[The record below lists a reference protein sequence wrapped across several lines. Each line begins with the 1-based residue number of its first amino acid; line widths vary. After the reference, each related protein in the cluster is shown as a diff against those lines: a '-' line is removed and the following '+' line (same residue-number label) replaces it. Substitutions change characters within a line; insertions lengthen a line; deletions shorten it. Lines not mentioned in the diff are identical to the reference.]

1 MMVTAR
7 QLQNPII
14 RRLEKCPFFSPLD
27 QTLMVRIAPEQR
39 RSGSLNIPKTPDNAS
54 TGRHPRPIEGR
65 EGGSMRIGFL
75 FNHDQVH
82 QVAHALPI
90 ASALARLRTGAEIV
104 ICTTSDRLTDEIH
117 QLAGESIGVD
127 FQLIQLRLHRSSS
140 RLLNSIAGRV
150 IPSAKLLMYR
160 DNLEFFRSLDVLVV
174 PEKTSLILKD
184 HFQLEHLKIV
194 HTRHGAGDRAI
205 GFDKASV
212 GFDHVLASGSK
223 VRTRLVQEAGVDPDK
238 ISVVGYPKFD
248 MFPSTDVHGSGADQR
263 PVVLYNPHV
272 APHLS
277 SWYRSGRRIL
287 EWFAEHQEYELIF
300 APHIMLFERRV
311 VVTVQPP
318 KIALPGKI
326 PARVRAAPNILIDLN
341 SRLLT
346 TMEYLNR
353 ADIYL
358 GDASSQ
364 VYEFL
369 DRPRPCVFFNAHEV
383 SWENDRNFSHWH
395 AGRVI
400 SDVSQLGKA
409 LSSADEDHEQN
420 YLQVQRELISNT
432 FDRSTKPPSVRAA
445 EAIARL
451 AGIRDPA
458 KKRSSST
465 GRSKRSAKGSSRVA
479 RLSDGQSMA
488 PV

>member
-1 MMVTAR
+1 
-7 QLQNPII
+7 
-14 RRLEKCPFFSPLD
+14 
-27 QTLMVRIAPEQR
+27 
-39 RSGSLNIPKTPDNAS
+39 
-54 TGRHPRPIEGR
+54 
-65 EGGSMRIGFL
+65 MRIGFL

-90 ASALARLRTGAEIV
+90 ALALARLRTGAEII
-104 ICTTSDRLTDEIH
+104 ICTTNDRLTDEIH

-127 FQLIQLRLHRSSS
+127 FQLIQLRLNRSSS
-140 RLLNSIAGRV
+140 RLLNAVAGRV

-160 DNLEFFRSLDVLVV
+160 DNLDFFRSLDVLVV

-184 HFQLEHLKIV
+184 RFQLENLKIV

-205 GFDKASV
+205 GFDKASAR
-212 GFDHVLASGSK
+212 FDHVLASGSK
-223 VRTRLVQEAGVDPDK
+223 IRERLVQDAGVEPDR

-248 MFPSTDVHGSGADQR
+248 MFPATTAAGSGAER

-287 EWFAEHQEYELIF
+287 EWFAEHREYELIF
-300 APHIMLFERRV
+300 APHIMLFERRA
-311 VVTVQPP
+311 VVTIQPP
-318 KIALPGKI
+318 KIALPGQI
-326 PARVRAAPNILIDLN
+326 PERVKGAPNILIDLS
-341 SRLLT
+341 SRRLT

-369 DRPRPCVFFNAHEV
+369 DRPRPCVFFNAHAAQ
-383 SWENDRNFSHWH
+383 WENDPNFSHWR

-400 SDVSQLGKA
+400 SDVSQLGGVLA
-409 LSSADEDHEQN
+409 SADEDHERH
-420 YLQVQRELISNT
+420 YLQVQLDLIRKT
-432 FDRSTKPPSVRAA
+432 FDRGAKQSSIRAA
-445 EAIARL
+445 EAIVRL
-451 AGIRDPA
+451 AGIHDPST
-458 KKRSSST
+458 KGPRPTVRSRRT
-465 GRSKRSAKGSSRVA
+465 PKGSSPLA
-479 RLSDGQSMA
+479 RFTDPPSEPWA